1 LEQRSQQSW
10 WARTEEL
17 GRRLETV
24 LLVVI
29 LSGLILLASSQI
41 LLRNVFSI
49 SVNWG
54 DGLIRLGVLWLALL
68 GALAASGEG
77 RHITMG
83 DPNRWLPLRLQRPA
97 GVITDLF
104 ATVVTGLFAWFAWTF
119 VSDSREFGDTLLNNV
134 PAWTLQAI
142 MPIAFALMSLR
153 YLVRCVR
160 RLKAD

>member
-1 LEQRSQQSW
+1 MEPRSQQSW

-17 GRRLETV
+17 GRRLETI

-49 SVNWG
+49 SVNWS

-68 GALAASGEG
+68 GALAASDEH

-83 DPNRWLPLRLQRPA
+83 DPTRWLPPWLHRPA

-104 ATVVTGLFAWFAWTF
+104 ASAVTGAFAWFAWMF
-119 VSDSREFGDTLLNNV
+119 VRDSREFGDTLLSNI

-142 MPIAFALMSLR
+142 MPIAFALISYR
-153 YLVRCVR
+153 YLRRCVR
-160 RLKAD
+160 RLKAG